1 MVMRRHET
9 EIRRAASP
17 SREGGSGRTWVGSPV
32 LMERG
37 RVATW
42 APFFAHTLFQLR
54 LRRWMVERRRVC
66 AGDVE
71 SSGTW
76 DGDCD
81 PKFGAFASLVGGR
94 APAVHELPVPSPK
107 VLSLGE
113 GKKWFYRS
121 VFQNQGHQ
129 LALSPSLWRK
139 LQPTAGNTLVKR
151 R

>member
-1 MVMRRHET
+1 MSVLGMT
-9 EIRRAASP
+9 VA
-17 SREGGSGRTWVGSPV
+17 VG
-32 LMERG
+32 
-37 RVATW
+37 
-42 APFFAHTLFQLR
+42 
-54 LRRWMVERRRVC
+54 
-66 AGDVE
+66 

-94 APAVHELPVPSPK
+94 APAVHELPAPSPK

-129 LALSPSLWRK
+129 LASPPSLCNPVRAILW
-139 LQPTAGNTLVKR
+139 
-151 R
+151 